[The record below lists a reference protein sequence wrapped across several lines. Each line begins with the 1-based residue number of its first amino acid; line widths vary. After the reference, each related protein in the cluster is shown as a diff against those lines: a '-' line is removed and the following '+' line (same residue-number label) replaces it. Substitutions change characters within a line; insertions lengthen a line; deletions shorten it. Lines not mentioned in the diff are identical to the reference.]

1 MAWPVDKCFHFA
13 PAPGPERPL
22 AMLRSLL
29 GGRVEVMHATVGL
42 CGVVSYD
49 CPAQVPK
56 TTGGSSTIE
65 PVELGGRS
73 G

>member
-1 MAWPVDKCFHFA
+1 MAWSVNKCFNLPRP
-13 PAPGPERPL
+13 PARERPG

-29 GGRVEVMHATVGL
+29 GGLVEVMHATVGL
-42 CGVVSYD
+42 CGVVFYG